1 MVVSDLMGHSPA
13 KVDQK
18 GRIKVPTA
26 FRSIIEDR
34 YGNECFITSING
46 DRAMIY
52 PLQVWREWTSRIS
65 KIPTS
70 SIAKQKILERSN
82 YFGQLGTIDSQGR
95 LLIPQILR
103 QEANLEGEVVVLGN
117 VDHLVVWSN
126 EKIVQRI
133 EQEPLTDEDY
143 KELELHGV

>member
-34 YGNECFITSING
+34 FGSECFITSFEG
-46 DRAMIY
+46 ERALVY
-52 PLQVWREWTSRIS
+52 PLQVWREFNSRLSRVPSTS
-65 KIPTS
+65 T
-70 SIAKQKILERSN
+70 AKRKLMERAN
-82 YFGQLGTIDSQGR
+82 YFGQLGSIDAQGR

-103 QEANLEGEVVVLGN
+103 QEAGLEGEVVVLGN
-117 VDHLVVWSN
+117 GDHLVVWSN
-126 EKIVQRI
+126 EKIVQRMT
-133 EQEPLTDEDY
+133 QEPLTDEDY

>member
-34 YGNECFITSING
+34 YGSECFITSTDG
-46 DRAMIY
+46 ERAMIY
-52 PLQVWREWTSRIS
+52 PLQVWRELNARLLKVPSSSVS
-65 KIPTS
+65 KR
-70 SIAKQKILERSN
+70 KFMERAN
-82 YFGQLGTIDSQGR
+82 YFGQLGTIDAQGR

-103 QEANLEGEVVVLGN
+103 QEADLEGEVVVLGN

>member
-18 GRIKVPTA
+18 GRIKVPTG

-34 YGNECFITSING
+34 YGHECFITSFDG
-46 DRAMIY
+46 ERAMIY
-52 PLQVWREWTSRIS
+52 PLQVWRETTARLSGVPSTSV
-65 KIPTS
+65 
-70 SIAKQKILERSN
+70 AKRKYLERAN
-82 YFGQLGTIDSQGR
+82 YYGQLGTIDAQGR

-103 QEANLEGEVVVLGN
+103 QVANLEGEVVVLGN

-133 EQEPLTDEDY
+133 EKEPLTDEDY

>member
-26 FRSIIEDR
+26 FRSIMEDR

-65 KIPTS
+65 RIPTS